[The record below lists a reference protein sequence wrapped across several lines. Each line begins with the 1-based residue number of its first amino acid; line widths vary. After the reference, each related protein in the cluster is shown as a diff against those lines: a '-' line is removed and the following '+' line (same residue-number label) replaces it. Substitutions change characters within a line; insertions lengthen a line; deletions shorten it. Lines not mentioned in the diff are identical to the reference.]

1 MTLKDLTFAGRMLRK
16 SPIFALTAALTIA
29 LGVGASTAIFSV
41 TNAVLLRPLPYKD
54 PNQLVIIPSDMRN
67 RGVKDFPFSNAN
79 FIDLR
84 EATKNEFQGLA
95 GVFTFPLT
103 LTGEDGMPE
112 QVHAGVVTTNY
123 FQLVGAKIAF
133 GRDFSDEDGQPQPPP
148 PAPGTQS
155 ATPPQR
161 LPIMAIISYEYF
173 QRRFGSN
180 PAALGQSLNKGKPFS
195 PRIVGVLAP
204 HFQIYFPP
212 SADQEAAPEI
222 WVANRLGYDAAQ
234 RNGVSMHVIGRLQPG
249 ITIRRAQAAT
259 DQVAADARKNFT
271 IENTAGYAMRVEPMR
286 QHLVAEVRPAIL
298 ALMGAVIF
306 LLLIACAN
314 VANLLLVRASSRQRE
329 LAIRCAIGASTWDI
343 ARQILTEALLLAAI
357 GALGGLGIAWLG
369 IHELLAIAP
378 AHLPRLD
385 TIRIDTTVLIF
396 TVISS
401 LAAAAVFGLAPAWR
415 AARPDVMLVLRG
427 TSRSEGLASG
437 GLSRRIVVGL
447 EVALAYV
454 LLIGCGLMVRS
465 FLELQ
470 RIDPGFNPHGLLTF
484 QVQSDRFLQKPE
496 ERAVA
501 TRQLEERL
509 RAIRGVQSVT
519 ASNPFPL
526 TGGFSPIRWGTEE
539 ALADASKYKA
549 VDPLIVLPGY
559 FETMGTNLLEGRT
572 FTDDDNQPGR
582 TYAVVDKILAG
593 RAYPGQ
599 SAIGKRILIRIQT
612 PEPVWVEI
620 IGVVA
625 HERGVSLSEPGRE
638 QVYFT
643 DAYVGSGATDH
654 WALRIG
660 SDPSKYANDI
670 RGAIK
675 GFDSHLLITDLQPM
689 DAVMEKAQAGT
700 RFSLLL
706 IGVFAMIAA
715 LLAGVGLYGVLA
727 TVVRQRTAEIGVRM
741 TLGAKPGQIFQLIVG
756 QGLRLTTIGVA
767 GGLIAAFVLT
777 RGMSTMLVGVKT
789 TDPATFAIMAM
800 VFLFIAALASWLPA
814 WRAASLDPTAAL
826 REE

>member
-1 MTLKDLTFAGRMLRK
+1 MALRDLAFAGRTLRK
-16 SPIFALTAALTIA
+16 SPVFAFTAALTIA

-41 TNAVLLRPLPYKD
+41 TNAVLLRPLPYQNPD
-54 PNQLVIIPSDMRN
+54 ELVIIPSDMRN

-123 FQLVGAKIAF
+123 FQLVGARIAF
-133 GRDFSDEDGQPQPPP
+133 GRDFSDADGQPQPPP

-306 LLLIACAN
+306 LLLISCAN

-396 TVISS
+396 TIVSS
-401 LAAAAVFGLAPAWR
+401 LLAVAIFGLAPAWR
-415 AARPDVMLVLRG
+415 AARPDVMIVLRG
-427 TSRSEGLASG
+427 ASRSEGLATG
-437 GLSRRIVVGL
+437 G
-447 EVALAYV
+447 V
-454 LLIGCGLMVRS
+454 L
-465 FLELQ
+465 
-470 RIDPGFNPHGLLTF
+470 
-484 QVQSDRFLQKPE
+484 
-496 ERAVA
+496 
-501 TRQLEERL
+501 RQISVRL
-509 RAIRGVQSVT
+509 RS
-519 ASNPFPL
+519 
-526 TGGFSPIRWGTEE
+526 
-539 ALADASKYKA
+539 
-549 VDPLIVLPGY
+549 
-559 FETMGTNLLEGRT
+559 
-572 FTDDDNQPGR
+572 
-582 TYAVVDKILAG
+582 
-593 RAYPGQ
+593 
-599 SAIGKRILIRIQT
+599 
-612 PEPVWVEI
+612 
-620 IGVVA
+620 
-625 HERGVSLSEPGRE
+625 
-638 QVYFT
+638 
-643 DAYVGSGATDH
+643 
-654 WALRIG
+654 
-660 SDPSKYANDI
+660 
-670 RGAIK
+670 
-675 GFDSHLLITDLQPM
+675 
-689 DAVMEKAQAGT
+689 
-700 RFSLLL
+700 
-706 IGVFAMIAA
+706 
-715 LLAGVGLYGVLA
+715 
-727 TVVRQRTAEIGVRM
+727 
-741 TLGAKPGQIFQLIVG
+741 
-756 QGLRLTTIGVA
+756 
-767 GGLIAAFVLT
+767 
-777 RGMSTMLVGVKT
+777 
-789 TDPATFAIMAM
+789 
-800 VFLFIAALASWLPA
+800 
-814 WRAASLDPTAAL
+814 
-826 REE
+826 